1 MAIQK
6 KKPEAEVVE
15 EQQQPKAAAPTRSA
29 GMVKVLNKAK
39 SYLQQPST
47 GIRISADQMK
57 EVKEDS
63 WVKIQVEAGLLQ
75 LVK

>member
-6 KKPEAEVVE
+6 KKAETEVVE
-15 EQQQPKAAAPTRSA
+15 EQPKATAPTRSA

-47 GIRISADQMK
+47 GIRIPADQMK

-75 LVK
+75 VVK